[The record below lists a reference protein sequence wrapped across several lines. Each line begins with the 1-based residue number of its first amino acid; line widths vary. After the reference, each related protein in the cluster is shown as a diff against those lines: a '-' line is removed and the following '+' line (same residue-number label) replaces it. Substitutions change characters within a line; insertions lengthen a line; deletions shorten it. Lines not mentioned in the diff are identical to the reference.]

1 MPAYQIKT
9 PHAARRFAAC
19 VLFAAL
25 FASPAR
31 AETIHVAGSTTVL
44 PVVAMAAKAFRKNHP
59 AITLTIS
66 GGGSGVGIGSVLQ
79 RSAQIGMT
87 SRALTKTEAQKL
99 AGNAAGNAD
108 VIPIARDAV
117 AVAVSK
123 AVYVGGVHRLSLAQ
137 IANIYRGKT
146 RNWKALGGPD
156 APILVIDK
164 EMSRGTRHVFAKA
177 VLGNETARAS
187 GATIVAGSNNEERTL
202 IAQSDKAIGMLSN
215 AWLSDAVRAV
225 AIGEA
230 GHAVLPT
237 LEHVRN
243 GSYPIR
249 RTLNLLVPK
258 NAAPKTRAFV
268 AFLLSVEGQR
278 LVVQSGYLP
287 VR

>member
-1 MPAYQIKT
+1 MSAYQTK
-9 PHAARRFAAC
+9 PSHAARRFAAGVLFA
-19 VLFAAL
+19 VLFAA
-25 FASPAR
+25 PAQ
-31 AETIHVAGSTTVL
+31 AETIHIVGSTTVL

-59 AITLTIS
+59 DITLTIS

-99 AGNAAGNAD
+99 AGNAAGNAA
-108 VIPIARDAV
+108 VIPLARDAV

-123 AVYVGGVHRLSLAQ
+123 AVYVGGVHRLSLAR
-137 IANIYRGKT
+137 IADIYRGKT

-258 NAAPKTRAFV
+258 NASPKTRAFV

>member
-1 MPAYQIKT
+1 M
-9 PHAARRFAAC
+9 RRFAAG

-25 FASPAR
+25 FASPAF
-31 AETIHVAGSTTVL
+31 AETIHIAGSTTVL

-59 AITLTIS
+59 GLTLTIS
-66 GGGSGVGIGSVLQ
+66 GGGSGVGIGSILQ
-79 RSAQIGMT
+79 RSAQIGMA
-87 SRALTKTEAQKL
+87 SRALTKTEVQKL
-99 AGNAAGNAD
+99 AGNAD

-123 AVYVGGVHRLSLAQ
+123 AVYVGGVHRLSLAR
-137 IANIYRGKT
+137 IADIYRGKT

-215 AWLSDAVRAV
+215 AWLNDAVRAI

-230 GHAVLPT
+230 GHAILPT

-258 NAAPKTRAFV
+258 NASPKTRAFV